1 MSKTGEPNLDERF
14 QRTKSAERSRVRRE
28 TRVNGTQPE
37 RIVDVLNIIKLPAAT
52 TECGRDSM
60 VVVVAPRK
68 A

>member
-1 MSKTGEPNLDERF
+1 M
-14 QRTKSAERSRVRRE
+14 ERSRVRRE

-37 RIVDVLNIIKLPAAT
+37 RIFDALNIIKLPAAT